1 MDRIETKIDS
11 IIGHLNTPVGSNNN
25 KEVNLFSHRA
35 LARRPKRPKKWIQ
48 VIRNL

>member
-11 IIGHLNTPVGSNNN
+11 IIGHLNTPVGYNNN

-35 LARRPKRPKKWIQ
+35 LASMSRRPKEWIQ